1 MTFLKKYFAFFAIA
15 SSIFT
20 LYEVNTCKVER
31 WNGTKTNML
40 FIEKSI
46 FLLTNII
53 VSPIITPIYII
64 YYYAYNLEISLRKE
78 NIDNYIDSKNPTKMF
93 NFKIIR
99 K

>member
-1 MTFLKKYFAFFAIA
+1 MTFLKKYFAFSAIT

-31 WNGTKTNML
+31 WNRTKTNML

-46 FLLTNII
+46 LLFASII
-53 VSPIITPIYII
+53 ASPIITPIYI
-64 YYYAYNLEISLRKE
+64 YEYVYNLEISLHKE
-78 NIDNYIDSKNPTKMF
+78 NIDSKNPIKMF
-93 NFKIIR
+93 NFKMIE

>member
-1 MTFLKKYFAFFAIA
+1 MTFLKKYFVFSAIA

-40 FIEKSI
+40 FIEKSA
-46 FLLTNII
+46 FLMASII
-53 VSPIITPIYII
+53 ASPIITPMYIYE
-64 YYYAYNLEISLRKE
+64 YAYNLEISLRKE
-78 NIDNYIDSKNPTKMF
+78 NINNYIDSKNPTKMF
-93 NFKIIR
+93 NFKIIE